1 MKSKGIITIIGAIG
15 AIVIFL
21 SAFVVNETEQVVI
34 TQFGKVIGDP
44 ITTPGLKFKVPFLQ
58 KATYFPKNLLSWDG
72 DPGQVPTLEKTYIWA
87 DSFARWKIVDPVKF
101 FQTVNNLVVA
111 KSRLDDII
119 DPSVRNAITSY
130 RLIETVRKSNRVLDT
145 MEIGIIADEEKEQR
159 STYAIETGREKITQS
174 ILAQA
179 QPKLAQFGIE
189 LVDVKIKRINYV
201 DQVRKSVYG
210 RMVAER
216 NQIAE
221 KFRSEGQGEAKK
233 ILGEKERDLKQ
244 ITSEAYRTAQE
255 IKGKADA
262 EATRIFAAAFGVD
275 PEFYS
280 FIKTLETYR
289 ATLDSNSTLVIS
301 TDSDFLKY
309 LKGYSQ
315 TP

>member
-1 MKSKGIITIIGAIG
+1 MKPKGIIVIIGAIG
-15 AIVIFL
+15 AFILFL
-21 SAFVVNETEQVVI
+21 SAYVVNETQQVVI
-34 TQFGKVIGDP
+34 TQFGKVIGEP
-44 ITTPGLKFKVPFLQ
+44 ITTPGLRFMVPVLQ
-58 KATYFPKNLLSWDG
+58 KATYFPKNLLSWEG
-72 DPGQVPTLEKTYIWA
+72 DPGQVPTLEKTYIWV

-101 FQTVNNLVVA
+101 FQTVNDLTRA

-119 DPSVRNAITSY
+119 DPAVRNAITSF

-145 MEIGIIADEEKEQR
+145 MEIGIISDEVKEQR

-210 RMVAER
+210 RMIAER

-233 ILGEKERDLKQ
+233 ILGEKERELKQ

-275 PEFYS
+275 PDFYS
-280 FIKTLETYR
+280 FIKTLETYKT
-289 ATLDSNSTLVIS
+289 TLDANSTLVIS
-301 TDSDFLKY
+301 THSDFLKY
-309 LKGYSQ
+309 LKGYTQ